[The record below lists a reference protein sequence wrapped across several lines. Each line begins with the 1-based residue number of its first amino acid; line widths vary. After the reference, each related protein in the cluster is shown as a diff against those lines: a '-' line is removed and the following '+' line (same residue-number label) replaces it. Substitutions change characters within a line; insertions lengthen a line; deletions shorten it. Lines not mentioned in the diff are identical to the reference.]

1 MTGGSVFISATTPIV
16 LTILCMITT
25 FMIPITINGRIIITG
40 MIFTTSTPDTP
51 ALSISLIHIIRI
63 HTFMFKAETRVLR
76 IPIDLTVV

>member
-40 MIFTTSTPDTP
+40 MIFTTSTPDIP
-51 ALSISLIHIIRI
+51 ALSVSLIHIIRT
-63 HTFMFKAETRVLR
+63 HTFMFKGEIQVLR
-76 IPIDLTVV
+76 IPIDLTAV